1 MTGRA
6 FVLLFVG
13 ALATLAGADRDF
25 LTTDEADQVRL
36 AQEPDVRLKL
46 YVDFARQRVD
56 LVQSLLSEEKAGRS
70 TMIHEALEDYTKI
83 VEAIDTVA
91 DDALL
96 RGLKPEE
103 GIKAVTEAE
112 KAFLAT
118 LEQVQESGPR
128 DLERYRF
135 VLVTAIETTQD
146 SLEMNLE
153 DLQNRSNAVADR
165 EKQERQDLEKLMT
178 PETVKERQ
186 GQAAETKK
194 KEDEQK
200 RKAPTLYKKGEKK
213 PEPRP

>member
-1 MTGRA
+1 MTARA
-6 FVLLFVG
+6 LLLLVGVLSIG
-13 ALATLAGADRDF
+13 TAADRDF
-25 LTTDEADQVRL
+25 LTTDEADQIRL

-46 YVDFARQRVD
+46 YVDFAKQRVD
-56 LVQSLLSEEKAGRS
+56 LVQNLLSEEKAGRS
-70 TMIHEALEDYTKI
+70 TMVHEVLEDYTKI

-103 GIKAVTEAE
+103 GIKAVVEAE
-112 KAFLAT
+112 KAFIAT
-118 LEQVQESGPR
+118 LEQVQDSGAR
-128 DLERYRF
+128 DLERFRF

-153 DLQNRSNAVADR
+153 DLHERTNAVAER
-165 EKQERQDLEKLMT
+165 EKQERKDLEELMT

-186 GQAAETKK
+186 DQATEKK
-194 KEDEQK
+194 KEETEQK
-200 RKAPTLYKKGEKK
+200 RKAPSLYKKGEKK